1 MLLIVVFTKIFK
13 KWIYQKK
20 ITSFH
25 LIQLIL
31 AEKDIVNSKKISSF
45 QKECRMFIS
54 LVEKLFERML
64 NGILILKNVAIINPQ
79 KALEFGQ
86 QKYFSSIHPILSLYI
101 HCINSCCRQY
111 SPGV

>member
-1 MLLIVVFTKIFK
+1 MDLSKKDNIISSYSINIGCAARNAILELTK
-13 KWIYQKK
+13 
-20 ITSFH
+20 
-25 LIQLIL
+25 
-31 AEKDIVNSKKISSF
+31 KDIVNSKKISSF

-79 KALEFGQ
+79 KALGFGQ
-86 QKYFSSIHPILSLYI
+86 QKYFLSIHPILSLYI

>member
-1 MLLIVVFTKIFK
+1 MDLSKKDNIISSYSINIGCAARNAILELTK
-13 KWIYQKK
+13 
-20 ITSFH
+20 
-25 LIQLIL
+25 
-31 AEKDIVNSKKISSF
+31 KDIVNSKKISSF
-45 QKECRMFIS
+45 QKECRMFIIS
-54 LVEKLFERML
+54 LVEKLFERMV
-64 NGILILKNVAIINPQ
+64 NSISILKNAAIINPQ